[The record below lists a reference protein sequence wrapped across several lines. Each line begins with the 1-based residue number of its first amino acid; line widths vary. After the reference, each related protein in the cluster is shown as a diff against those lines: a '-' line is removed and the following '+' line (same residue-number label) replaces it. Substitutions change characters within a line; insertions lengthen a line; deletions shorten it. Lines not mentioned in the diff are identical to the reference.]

1 MLAVSSWD
9 GVILVISPTNNC
21 SLWFIIRYSQLI
33 IIISFFNWKW
43 KNKITHELTNMGYR
57 IRNGSNFS
65 NTTID
70 RLLRDST
77 AKGLRITNYT
87 KSKKWHPQFNWP
99 FCTKCPTTGWSK
111 SKTNRFWCLE
121 QRTMFFTITNSNSIK
136 SGNKIDTA
144 NYNHS

>member
-1 MLAVSSWD
+1 
-9 GVILVISPTNNC
+9 
-21 SLWFIIRYSQLI
+21 
-33 IIISFFNWKW
+33 
-43 KNKITHELTNMGYR
+43 MGYG

-65 NTTID
+65 KTTMD